1 MCVTYDGRILSNF
14 AICMKFM
21 QIVFISMF
29 LTISYVESLQIA
41 ICMNFMQIAIC
52 KSTTIFKRYL
62 LHKRLVMVASEFQF

>member
-1 MCVTYDGRILSNF
+1 
-14 AICMKFM
+14 MKFM

-29 LTISYVESLQIA
+29 FTISYVESLQIA

-62 LHKRLVMVASEFQF
+62 LHKYFSSDVV